1 MTTEKKERAKVAKV
15 NFTKLTLERI
25 EPGSKRTTYFD
36 AKSPGLALV
45 VYPSGS
51 KSFVIYRRIAGRPE
65 RVKIGTFPL
74 MTVEQARTKAAEVNV
89 AIAGGA
95 NPNEARR
102 AIRQE
107 PTFAEVFKRYLKEKR
122 NRAGKPLAERSVIEY
137 RKIVDTHLGAINSM
151 KLSQITPERV
161 KATAAKVQ
169 SPSQANKVKATISA
183 VFNWARDEGITGQA
197 NPAQAV
203 KSKSIPSRERFLLP
217 SEFPRFM
224 AAVEAS
230 PLRDF
235 FLMALFTGARR
246 SNLQAMRWQDVNL
259 AESTWTIPKTKNGD
273 PQTVALPPE
282 ALEVLQ
288 SRKVA
293 AVVGAIFV
301 FPGSGK
307 TGHLV
312 EPKRAWDQIVEAAG
326 LEDLRIHDLRRT
338 LGSWQARQGA
348 SLTVIGK
355 SLGHRSQQ
363 ATAIYSRLDLDP
375 VRVSVEQATAAMVE
389 AAKAGVTPAPEPEPT
404 EPKPTGGNVLPFRRR
419 A

>member
-1 MTTEKKERAKVAKV
+1 MKTQIT
-15 NFTKLTLERI
+15 FTKSAIERI
-25 EPGSKRTTYFD
+25 QPGSTRTTYHD
-36 AKSPGLALV
+36 AKMPGLVCLV
-45 VYPSGS
+45 SPIGGKVFY
-51 KSFVIYRRIAGRPE
+51 VYRRINGRPE
-65 RVKIGTFPL
+65 RVRLGAFPV
-74 MTVEQARTKAAEVNV
+74 MTVEQARTKAAEVNGAV
-89 AIAGGA
+89 AVGA
-95 NPNEARR
+95 NPAQTRR
-102 AIRQE
+102 AINAE
-107 PTFAEVFKRYLKEKR
+107 PTFAEVFKDYLDKKR
-122 NRAGKPLAERSVIEY
+122 NRSGKPLAERSATEY
-137 RKIVDTHLGAINSM
+137 RKIVDTHLGSIKSM

-183 VFNWARDEGITGQA
+183 VFNWARDEGVTDRP
-197 NPAQAV
+197 NPAQAI
-203 KSKSIPSRERFLLP
+203 KSKAIPSRERFLLP

-224 AAVEAS
+224 AAVEAA

-235 FLMALFTGARR
+235 FLLALFTGARR
-246 SNLQAMRWQDVNL
+246 SNLQAMRWRDVSL
-259 AESTWTIPKTKNGD
+259 EESTWTISKTKNGD

-282 ALEVLQ
+282 AVEVLQ
-288 SRKVA
+288 SRKAA

-312 EPKRAWDQIVEAAG
+312 EPKRAWDQILEAAE
-326 LEDLRIHDLRRT
+326 LQNLRIHDLRRT

-375 VRVSVEQATAAMVE
+375 VRASVEQATAAMVE
-389 AAKAGVTPAPEPEPT
+389 AGKATGAKVIPIQRKAKA
-404 EPKPTGGNVLPFRRR
+404 
-419 A
+419 